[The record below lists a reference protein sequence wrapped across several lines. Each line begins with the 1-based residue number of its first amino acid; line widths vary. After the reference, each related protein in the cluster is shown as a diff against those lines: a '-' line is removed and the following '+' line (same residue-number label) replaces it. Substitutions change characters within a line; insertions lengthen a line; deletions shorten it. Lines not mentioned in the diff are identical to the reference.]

1 MAIMDERTEF
11 ADAVSV
17 AAAAGTALIGDQ
29 IPLRVVRDIGNGQ
42 PIYLCITCSTSII
55 TGGAAGTIEFL
66 LASDSTAAIA
76 TDGSASVHYRTGTF
90 VTDDDALNAI
100 DAGAVIACVPL
111 PLEGLRAYEGFLGIL
126 CTIATTT
133 VTAGAINAWLSLTPI
148 GNKFYPEGA
157 N

>member
-11 ADAVSV
+11 ADGASV

-29 IPLRVVRDIGNGQ
+29 IPLSYARDLGNGE

-55 TGGAAGTIEFL
+55 TGGVAGTIEFA
-66 LASDSTAAIA
+66 LASDSTASIA
-76 TDGSASVHYRTGTF
+76 TDGSASIHWRSGTF

-126 CTIATTT
+126 CTIGTTT

-148 GNKFYPEGA
+148 GNRFYPEGM

>member
-11 ADAVSV
+11 ADNASV

-29 IPLRVVRDIGNGQ
+29 IPLSYARDLGNGQ
-42 PIYLCITCSTSII
+42 PIYLCITCSESII
-55 TGGAAGTIEFL
+55 TGGDAGTIRFL
-66 LASDSTAAIA
+66 LASDATASIA
-76 TDGSASVHYRTGTF
+76 TDGSASVHFDTGTF
-90 VTDDDALNAI
+90 VTDGDDANAI

-133 VTAGAINAWLSLTPI
+133 VTAGRINAWLSLTPI
-148 GNKFYPEGA
+148 GNRMYPEGA